1 MPNVPYCKSCK
12 FSTGISEEMAVACKE
27 AEIDV
32 SNKLICKKL
41 IGFTAESK
49 PYGGISIASPSY
61 ASKNVLVEPD
71 FYCAYFEPK
80 FMVAQLLGVKNGK
93 MEKNYSA

>member
-12 FSTGISEEMAVACKE
+12 YSVDISEEMAVACKE
-27 AEIDV
+27 AEIDP

-49 PYGGISIASPSY
+49 AYGGTHIASPSY

-71 FYCAYFEPK
+71 FYCAYFEAK
-80 FMVAQLLGVKNGK
+80 FMITRLLKVKK
-93 MEKNYSA
+93 

>member
-1 MPNVPYCKSCK
+1 
-12 FSTGISEEMAVACKE
+12 MAVACKE

-49 PYGGISIASPSY
+49 AYGGIRIASTSY
-61 ASKNVLVEPD
+61 ASKNVLVEPE
-71 FYCAYFEPK
+71 FYCAYFEPP
-80 FMVAQLLGVKNGK
+80 FMITQLLKLKKVLNI
-93 MEKNYSA
+93 